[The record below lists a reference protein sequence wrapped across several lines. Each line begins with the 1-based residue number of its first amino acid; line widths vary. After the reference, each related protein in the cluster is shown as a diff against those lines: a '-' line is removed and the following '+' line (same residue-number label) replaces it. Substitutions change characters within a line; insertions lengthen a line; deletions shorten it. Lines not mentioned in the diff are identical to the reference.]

1 MEENNIGN
9 QQSVHP
15 EEKMQQGQTQENTLH
30 TSSNEVPPTE
40 KQSEGSNLQ
49 NETPL
54 ESCSQEEAIHIPPIQ
69 DVLETDTP
77 QQTEQA
83 QEDPKGALYL
93 TARIIS
99 SIFSPFWTPLLG
111 FVLLFFFTYLSIMP
125 MSYKL
130 TVLSLVFCFTVLLPI
145 IGIFFYQKVNGWGI
159 KELGERKKRFIPYLL
174 TIMSYVGGL
183 LTMYRVH
190 FPRYMSGILLAALI
204 CMILCALVNIKWK
217 ISTHTASIGMM
228 VGGLL
233 SYSFLFQF
241 NPINALYIFI
251 LLSGMLGSAR
261 IIVRQHT
268 LNEVVGGF
276 FIGLFCGII
285 GILFI

>member
-1 MEENNIGN
+1 MEDIKKENE
-9 QQSVHP
+9 QSILSAEDSK
-15 EEKMQQGQTQENTLH
+15 EERT
-30 TSSNEVPPTE
+30 
-40 KQSEGSNLQ
+40 
-49 NETPL
+49 
-54 ESCSQEEAIHIPPIQ
+54 
-69 DVLETDTP
+69 TDTVLRDTIAAEAVCTQDKP
-77 QQTEQA
+77 H
-83 QEDPKGALYL
+83 GGLYMA
-93 TARIIS
+93 ARIIS
-99 SIFSPFWTPLLG
+99 AIFSPFWTPFIG

-125 MSYKL
+125 MPYKV

-145 IGIFFYQKVNGWGI
+145 IGIFCYQKINGWGI
-159 KELGERKKRFIPYLL
+159 KELGERKKRFIPYLF

-183 LTMYRVH
+183 LTMYRIH

-204 CMILCALVNIKWK
+204 CMLLCTLINTRWK

-241 NPINALYIFI
+241 NPIGALYIFI
-251 LLSGMLGSAR
+251 LLSGLLGSAR